1 VDNAIFVQNI
11 KVRCKIL
18 GKPPTAACK
27 DAGVGASFISDLNRG
42 QTPSVAKVQMLADYL
57 GCTTSELLGES
68 PAPAGDSAPA
78 SDQQLKAAFWGGD
91 KDLSQEDLDA
101 MWADVKN
108 FAAFVAEKKK
118 REKQQDG

>member
-1 VDNAIFVQNI
+1 M
-11 KVRCKIL
+11 KVMRNLK
-18 GKPPTAACK
+18 
-27 DAGVGASFISDLNRG
+27 SYR
-42 QTPSVAKVQMLADYL
+42 QRAKKTQKEIADYL
-57 GCTTSELLGES
+57 GIERSTYAKYESGASEPTFDTLRRLADLYGASIDELMGFPSS
-68 PAPAGDSAPA
+68 PPVEEDTM
-78 SDQQLKAAFWGGD
+78 KAAFWGGD

>member
-1 VDNAIFVQNI
+1 
-11 KVRCKIL
+11 
-18 GKPPTAACK
+18 
-27 DAGVGASFISDLNRG
+27 
-42 QTPSVAKVQMLADYL
+42 MLADYL

>member
-1 VDNAIFVQNI
+1 
-11 KVRCKIL
+11 
-18 GKPPTAACK
+18 
-27 DAGVGASFISDLNRG
+27 
-42 QTPSVAKVQMLADYL
+42 M
-57 GCTTSELLGES
+57 
-68 PAPAGDSAPA
+68 
-78 SDQQLKAAFWGGD
+78 KAAFWGGD